1 METIASS
8 CTYEFCELL
17 KKYFCKNQMCEDVD
31 KSFLT
36 VDYDYTNKNQYDIFN
51 SVITLNQLTGFYQV
65 LAQELKCV

>member
-1 METIASS
+1 
-8 CTYEFCELL
+8 
-17 KKYFCKNQMCEDVD
+17 MCEGVD

>member
-1 METIASS
+1 
-8 CTYEFCELL
+8 
-17 KKYFCKNQMCEDVD
+17 MCEGVD

-36 VDYDYTNKNQYDIFN
+36 VDYDYTNKNQYIFN